1 MSKKYDFRANNS
13 AMDLPYASEM
23 ALKNK
28 KQNAKYNRKLSLEVE
43 KLIFNYYACDFLLGN
58 YVMDSSTREPAVKAK
73 NKLLDKNHK
82 LLLLYLCFDGK
93 VNYQTTEIEKKT
105 P

>member
-1 MSKKYDFRANNS
+1 MGR
-13 AMDLPYASEM
+13 L
-23 ALKNK
+23 LK
-28 KQNAKYNRKLSLEVE
+28 LERCK
-43 KLIFNYYACDFLLGN
+43 KLIFDYYACDFLLGN